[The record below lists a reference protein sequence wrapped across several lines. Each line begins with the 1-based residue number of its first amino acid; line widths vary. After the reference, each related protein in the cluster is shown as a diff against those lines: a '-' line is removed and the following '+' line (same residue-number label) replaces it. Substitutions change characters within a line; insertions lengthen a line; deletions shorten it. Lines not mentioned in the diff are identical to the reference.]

1 MRICFFIAVFFLS
14 HGLLAQTDTLNIG
27 VLNKADSLTD
37 YNQQRIDSLQQKIDQ
52 LTHLRAGADSSK
64 SLQNLKSKRQAL
76 QNKADSL
83 NRIGQ
88 PSALVQK
95 SLDSLNNLK
104 PLKKLDSLN
113 QEIVTL
119 QKKIQD
125 PVNKIENSINSKVQG
140 FNKITDNQFKAANAP
155 STPNLPQTSLT
166 TPTIDGAGVKVPD
179 VGQQVQDVKSKVQV
193 PDELKQA
200 QQQLNKVSEVS
211 GKVDTYQNEVQ
222 QIKDGGLKNSTAIDK
237 LAEEKISGIKEVSA
251 VQQELGKA
259 KMPTT
264 MDEEAAKNMLKEQ
277 GKEQVMKVAK
287 DHFAGKQ
294 EALTAAMQKMSDLK
308 LKYESLDSL
317 NVPKRR
323 VNPLKGKPFVERL
336 VPGLSFQV
344 QKSQHWL
351 IDINP
356 SLAYRITERWST
368 GLGWNQRL
376 GYGKRVAYQQQESMY
391 GARLFTEFRWNKGI
405 SFRLEGESLFGIPVP
420 TFANAKN
427 IEDPARWINTAFVG
441 IKKDYRIVNRLKGTL
456 FVLYMVYDDHLSS
469 PYANKL
475 NTRFGF
481 EYTLK
486 SKKK

>member
-1 MRICFFIAVFFLS
+1 M
-14 HGLLAQTDTLNIG
+14 AQTDTVKINAI
-27 VLNKADSLTD
+27 NKIDSVTD
-37 YNQQRIDSLQQKIDQ
+37 RSQQRIDSLQQKMVL
-52 LTHLRAGADSSK
+52 LTNLRTTADTSQ
-64 SLQNLKSKRQAL
+64 SLQNLKSKRQLL
-76 QNKADSL
+76 QSKADSL

-104 PLKKLDSLN
+104 PIKTLDSLN

-119 QKKIQD
+119 QQNIQD
-125 PVNKIENSINSKVQG
+125 PINKIEKGINDKIQS
-140 FNKITDNQFKAANAP
+140 FNKITDNQFTIDNAP
-155 STPNLPQTSLT
+155 NSPKLPETSLSTPTLNGTD
-166 TPTIDGAGVKVPD
+166 IKVPD
-179 VGQQVQDVKSKVQV
+179 VNQQVQEVKNQIQV

-200 QQQLNKVSEVS
+200 QEQLSKVGDVS
-211 GKVDTYQNEVQ
+211 SKVDAYQNEVQ
-222 QIKDGGLKNSTAIDK
+222 QIKEGGLKNSTAIDK
-237 LAEEKISGIKEVSA
+237 LAEDKIAEIKEVGA
-251 VQQELGKA
+251 LQQELGKA
-259 KMPTT
+259 NMPTN

-277 GKEQVMKVAK
+277 AKEEVMKVAK

-323 VNPLKGKPFVERL
+323 ANPMKAKPFVERI

-344 QKSQHWL
+344 QKSQYWL

-356 SLAYRITERWST
+356 SVAYRITDRWSA

-376 GYGKRVAYQQQESMY
+376 GYGKRVVYQEQESMY
-391 GARLFTEFRWNKGI
+391 GPRLFTEFRWNKGI

-420 TFANAKN
+420 SFAKAKSM
-427 IEDPARWINTAFVG
+427 EDPARWINSAFVG

-456 FVLYMVYDDHLSS
+456 FVLYLIYDDNLSS

-481 EYTLK
+481 EYSFK
-486 SKKK
+486 QKKNKAAKR

>member
-1 MRICFFIAVFFLS
+1 M
-14 HGLLAQTDTLNIG
+14 AQTDTLQLSTI
-27 VLNKADSLTD
+27 NKIDSVT
-37 YNQQRIDSLQQKIDQ
+37 NRSQQRIDSLQQRIAK
-52 LTHLRAGADSSK
+52 LTDLRSGTDSSK
-64 SLQNLKSKRQAL
+64 ALQNLKSKRQAL
-76 QNKADSL
+76 QYKADSL
-83 NRIGQ
+83 NRLGQ
-88 PSALVQK
+88 LSALVQK

-104 PLKKLDSLN
+104 PIKTLDSLN
-113 QEIVTL
+113 QEIAAL
-119 QKKIQD
+119 QQKIQD
-125 PVNKIENSINSKVQG
+125 PINKIEKGINDKVQS
-140 FNKITDNQFKAANAP
+140 FNKVTDNQFKIDKAP
-155 STPNLPQTSLT
+155 SAAKLPETSLS
-166 TPTIDGAGVKVPD
+166 TPTMDGTAVKVPD
-179 VGQQVQDVKSKVQV
+179 VNRQVQEVKSQVQV

-200 QQQLNKVSEVS
+200 QEQLSKVGDLSS
-211 GKVDTYQNEVQ
+211 KVDSYQNEVQ
-222 QIKDGGLKNSTAIDK
+222 QIKEGGLKNSTAVDK
-237 LAEEKISGIKEVSA
+237 LAEDKISEIKEVGA
-251 VQQELGKA
+251 LQEELGKA
-259 KMPTT
+259 NMPTA
-264 MDEEAAKNMLKEQ
+264 MDEEAAKKMLKEQ
-277 GKEQVMKVAK
+277 VKEEVMKVAK

-323 VNPLKGKPFVERL
+323 ANPMKAKPFVERL

-356 SLAYRITERWST
+356 SLAYRMTDRWSA

-376 GYGKRVAYQQQESMY
+376 GYGKRVVYQEQESMY
-391 GARLFTEFRWNKGI
+391 GPRLFTEFRWNKGI

-420 TFANAKN
+420 SFANAKSM
-427 IEDPARWINTAFVG
+427 EDESRWINTAFVG

-456 FVLYMVYDDHLSS
+456 FVLYLIYDDELSS

-481 EYTLK
+481 EYTFK

>member
-1 MRICFFIAVFFLS
+1 VRICFFIAVFFLS
-14 HGLLAQTDTLNIG
+14 HGLLAQTDTLKIS
-27 VLNKADSLTD
+27 VLNKADSLVN
-37 YNQQRIDSLQQKIDQ
+37 YQQQRIDSLQQKIDQ
-52 LTHLRAGADSSK
+52 LTNLRAGADSSK
-64 SLQNLKSKRQAL
+64 SLQDLKSKRQAL

-83 NRIGQ
+83 NRMGQ
-88 PSALVQK
+88 PTVLVQK
-95 SLDSLNNLK
+95 NLDSLNNLK

-119 QKKIQD
+119 QRKIQD
-125 PVNKIENSINSKVQG
+125 PVNKIEKSINDKVQG
-140 FNKITDNQFKAANAP
+140 FNKITDNQFKTDYALNAP
-155 STPNLPQTSLT
+155 KLNETSLN
-166 TPTIDGAGVKVPD
+166 TPTLNGIDVKVPD
-179 VGQQVQDVKSKVQV
+179 VNQQVQDVKAQVQI

-200 QQQLNKVSEVS
+200 QEQLGKVSDLS
-211 GKVDTYQNEVQ
+211 SKVDTYQNEVQ
-222 QIKDGGLKNSTAIDK
+222 QIKEGGLKNSTAIDK
-237 LAEEKISGIKEVSA
+237 LAEDKISEIKEVGA
-251 VQQELGKA
+251 LQQELGKTN
-259 KMPTT
+259 MPSA

-277 GKEQVMKVAK
+277 GKEEVMKLAK

-323 VNPLKGKPFVERL
+323 ANPMKAKPFVERL

-356 SLAYRITERWST
+356 SLAYRITDRWSA

-376 GYGKRVAYQQQESMY
+376 GYAKRVMYQEQESMY
-391 GARLFTEFRWNKGI
+391 GPRLFAEFRWNKGI

-420 TFANAKN
+420 SFANAKSM
-427 IEDPARWINTAFVG
+427 EDPARWINSAFVG
-441 IKKDYRIVNRLKGTL
+441 IKKDYKIVNRLKGTL
-456 FVLYMVYDDHLSS
+456 FVLYLIYDDNLSS

>member
-1 MRICFFIAVFFLS
+1 MKIS
-14 HGLLAQTDTLNIG
+14 
-27 VLNKADSLTD
+27 VLNKADSLVN
-37 YNQQRIDSLQQKIDQ
+37 YHQQRIDSLQQKIDQ
-52 LTHLRAGADSSK
+52 LTNLRAGADSSK

-83 NRIGQ
+83 NRMGQ
-88 PSALVQK
+88 PTVLVQK

-113 QEIVTL
+113 HEIVTL
-119 QKKIQD
+119 QRKIQD
-125 PVNKIENSINSKVQG
+125 PVNKIENSINDKVQS
-140 FNKITDNQFKAANAP
+140 FNKITDNQFKTGNAIDAP
-155 STPNLPQTSLT
+155 KLNETSLN
-166 TPTIDGAGVKVPD
+166 TPTLNGTDVKAPD
-179 VGQQVQDVKSKVQV
+179 VNQQVQDVKAQVQI

-200 QQQLNKVSEVS
+200 QEQLGKVSDLS
-211 GKVDTYQNEVQ
+211 SKVDTYQNEVQ
-222 QIKDGGLKNSTAIDK
+222 QIKEGGLKNSTAIDK
-237 LAEEKISGIKEVSA
+237 LAEDKISEIKEVGA
-251 VQQELGKA
+251 LQQELGKA
-259 KMPTT
+259 NMPSA

-277 GKEQVMKVAK
+277 GKEEVMKLAK

-317 NVPKRR
+317 NVPKSRA
-323 VNPLKGKPFVERL
+323 NPMKAKPFVERL

-356 SLAYRITERWST
+356 SLAYRITDRWSA

-376 GYGKRVAYQQQESMY
+376 GYAKRVVYQEQESMY
-391 GARLFTEFRWNKGI
+391 GPRMFAEFRWNKGI
-405 SFRLEGESLFGIPVP
+405 SFRLEGEFLFGIPVP
-420 TFANAKN
+420 SFANAKSM
-427 IEDPARWINTAFVG
+427 EDPARWVNSAFVG

-456 FVLYMVYDDHLSS
+456 FVLYMIYDDNLSS

-481 EYTLK
+481 EYTFK

>member
-1 MRICFFIAVFFLS
+1 
-14 HGLLAQTDTLNIG
+14 
-27 VLNKADSLTD
+27 
-37 YNQQRIDSLQQKIDQ
+37 
-52 LTHLRAGADSSK
+52 
-64 SLQNLKSKRQAL
+64 
-76 QNKADSL
+76 
-83 NRIGQ
+83 
-88 PSALVQK
+88 
-95 SLDSLNNLK
+95 
-104 PLKKLDSLN
+104 
-113 QEIVTL
+113 
-119 QKKIQD
+119 
-125 PVNKIENSINSKVQG
+125 
-140 FNKITDNQFKAANAP
+140 
-155 STPNLPQTSLT
+155 
-166 TPTIDGAGVKVPD
+166 
-179 VGQQVQDVKSKVQV
+179 
-193 PDELKQA
+193 
-200 QQQLNKVSEVS
+200 
-211 GKVDTYQNEVQ
+211 
-222 QIKDGGLKNSTAIDK
+222 STAIDK

-323 VNPLKGKPFVERL
+323 ANPLKGKPFVERL

-351 IDINP
+351 IDVNP

-456 FVLYMVYDDHLSS
+456 FVLYMVYDDNLSS
-469 PYANKL
+469 PYSNKL

-486 SKKK
+486 ANKNKK